1 MRAHCSPKNVKLYDD
16 LGDSDDKAPVVCNL
30 TLKDEAFSSTTSSPN
45 APQMPG
51 SIQETNS
58 YQARV
63 EVNIL
68 DKNYSMVVDEY
79 LDYPGNRGLLKAY
92 RNGKNY
98 QLLYSYATGEVF
110 HMSLDDQT
118 CKVMNISDDPTS
130 FIFGPVHF
138 DQTQGAPQTKIFG
151 SAAALRF
158 AAGLSDVYNGTGTVR
173 GIPADIWTTC
183 MSWPNV
189 RGLLKATFYFSQL
202 GWTSSSPLQQ
212 VPLRIEIEGYTTSLG
227 IGVTAGPGV
236 PTISPNSPRH
246 FHHMYD
252 FINYLPYIDAD
263 PSIFETPPGI
273 VCRKRVNTHPLPQFK
288 NSFTYR
294 TEIVDSNS
302 ELITHYAVWYN
313 GDLKM
318 VREDKRTVNPDPVL
332 NTKDAITEIH
342 DFETGVRYVMDQEG
356 GCAIRP
362 VDTQATDSKED
373 IARFKFNQSL
383 VVDIRDPNSF
393 FSFNDNYKYVGQRTV
408 RGLECDVYNAII
420 PNFPVSGT
428 FVNATFEYLF
438 LGEDWDDLPLDG
450 LDSDVRAYPVQ
461 LVISAPS
468 VYYTRV
474 YNFYD
479 YAETFPIDGIYDVSQ
494 CFPENQKLYFRLAF
508 PTYFS
513 PKTESAWI
521 KAVHMGLLTT
531 MQVHPIR
538 ITDISVEGQDFNTYV
553 NVVLLGTANA
563 AQFEKIPAST
573 VEHLDSKV
581 FKGVT
586 LPDECADL
594 CIRNSDFTCQAF
606 QYCPLDGFACRLLQ
620 KRVPTTD
627 VLVNATQCDA
637 FSRTIVGTGVR
648 EPFIR
653 EAFNSLAQAVA
664 AGKFIVMIP
673 NFSMGDN
680 EPQKAINVKILS
692 GQPLKNK
699 TLPMLPT
706 QFSYRLE
713 TVLPQLNRVV
723 ETFVWYDSM
732 MDIVRY
738 DTRDAY
744 SSTPV
749 MTTYIHDFVTG
760 VAYQINQVTKQ
771 CFIKPIAQ
779 GSFDVVTG
787 QTTQDGSLIVS
798 LKSPQSMFYLDDSYI
813 YVGEKTVRGILC
825 DVFESRRKDFKI
837 GAYNISSSSVFKF
850 YFQSDGWDYVAPDS
864 TDITRNQ
871 PVMLEIQDITT
882 GSFITTNFYDFN
894 DQHYT
899 VNFYDTSPCIDPK
912 EKQSFIIIFKNQPY
926 HPILDQASTSF
937 LNDAIVLMSEITM
950 SSPIRFQQ
958 ASVTY
963 DDTSVYIK
971 ATALGSIPPF
981 AQFSRVMDVGMNDSA
996 NYVYVN
1002 TPADCAAS
1010 CLSNPT
1016 FTCNSFDLCNDPV
1029 LGQRCLLGQRHKESE
1044 GDPLT
1049 ASNVLKICT
1058 HYSRSENVSFPQLD
1072 VEKMY
1077 EMITDNVYDNL
1088 FQITMFL
1095 PNVSVFFK
1103 LPFYNSPFILTAC
1116 SNLF

>member
-1 MRAHCSPKNVKLYDD
+1 
-16 LGDSDDKAPVVCNL
+16 
-30 TLKDEAFSSTTSSPN
+30 
-45 APQMPG
+45 MP
-51 SIQETNS
+51 
-58 YQARV
+58 
-63 EVNIL
+63 
-68 DKNYSMVVDEY
+68 
-79 LDYPGNRGLLKAY
+79 
-92 RNGKNY
+92 
-98 QLLYSYATGEVF
+98 F
-110 HMSLDDQT
+110 
-118 CKVMNISDDPTS
+118 
-130 FIFGPVHF
+130 
-138 DQTQGAPQTKIFG
+138 
-151 SAAALRF
+151 
-158 AAGLSDVYNGTGTVR
+158 
-173 GIPADIWTTC
+173 
-183 MSWPNV
+183 
-189 RGLLKATFYFSQL
+189 FYKEL

-342 DFETGVRYVMDQEG
+342 DFETGNLG
-356 GCAIRP
+356 KLTI
-362 VDTQATDSKED
+362 
-373 IARFKFNQSL
+373 SL
-383 VVDIRDPNSF
+383 YQN
-393 FSFNDNYKYVGQRTV
+393 
-408 RGLECDVYNAII
+408 LII
-420 PNFPVSGT
+420 F
-428 FVNATFEYLF
+428 
-438 LGEDWDDLPLDG
+438 WM
-450 LDSDVRAYPVQ
+450 
-461 LVISAPS
+461 
-468 VYYTRV
+468 
-474 YNFYD
+474 
-479 YAETFPIDGIYDVSQ
+479 
-494 CFPENQKLYFRLAF
+494 C
-508 PTYFS
+508 
-513 PKTESAWI
+513 
-521 KAVHMGLLTT
+521 
-531 MQVHPIR
+531 
-538 ITDISVEGQDFNTYV
+538 
-553 NVVLLGTANA
+553 
-563 AQFEKIPAST
+563 
-573 VEHLDSKV
+573 
-581 FKGVT
+581 
-586 LPDECADL
+586 
-594 CIRNSDFTCQAF
+594 
-606 QYCPLDGFACRLLQ
+606 
-620 KRVPTTD
+620 
-627 VLVNATQCDA
+627 
-637 FSRTIVGTGVR
+637 TIVGTGVR

-850 YFQSDGWDYVAPDS
+850 YFQSAVLNSLREAHIVEGV
-864 TDITRNQ
+864 
-871 PVMLEIQDITT
+871 
-882 GSFITTNFYDFN
+882 G
-894 DQHYT
+894 
-899 VNFYDTSPCIDPK
+899 
-912 EKQSFIIIFKNQPY
+912 II
-926 HPILDQASTSF
+926 
-937 LNDAIVLMSEITM
+937 
-950 SSPIRFQQ
+950 R
-958 ASVTY
+958 
-963 DDTSVYIK
+963 
-971 ATALGSIPPF
+971 
-981 AQFSRVMDVGMNDSA
+981 
-996 NYVYVN
+996 
-1002 TPADCAAS
+1002 
-1010 CLSNPT
+1010 
-1016 FTCNSFDLCNDPV
+1016 
-1029 LGQRCLLGQRHKESE
+1029 
-1044 GDPLT
+1044 
-1049 ASNVLKICT
+1049 
-1058 HYSRSENVSFPQLD
+1058 
-1072 VEKMY
+1072 
-1077 EMITDNVYDNL
+1077 
-1088 FQITMFL
+1088 
-1095 PNVSVFFK
+1095 
-1103 LPFYNSPFILTAC
+1103 
-1116 SNLF
+1116 